1 MNTESVD
8 SLSKFPP
15 EVLEKRAEEQR
26 NQIGYSVSELKA
38 SLQETVREKLDV
50 NHYARE
56 HLWQLSGVA
65 SAFALALG
73 YAVAGLF
80 TRH

>member
-1 MNTESVD
+1 MRTEIYTH
-8 SLSKFPP
+8 FPP

-26 NQIGYSVSELKA
+26 RRITESVSDLKV
-38 SLQETVREKLDV
+38 SVREAVHKRLDINNLARPQVAKLSTV
-50 NHYARE
+50 
-56 HLWQLSGVA
+56 VA
-65 SAFALALG
+65 VFALFAG